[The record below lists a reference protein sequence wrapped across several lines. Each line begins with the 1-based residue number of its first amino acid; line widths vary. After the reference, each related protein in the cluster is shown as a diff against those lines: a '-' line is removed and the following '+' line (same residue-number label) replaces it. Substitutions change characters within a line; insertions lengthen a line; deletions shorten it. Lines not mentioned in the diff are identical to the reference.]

1 MANLTLTV
9 TVTLT
14 LIPSL
19 SLSLTLT
26 LTLTQATQLFMLAE
40 ARGLRPKKTVDG
52 VGEIDRPTVKLLQK
66 QLPAELTVCQD
77 ALVRAESAERTSRA
91 HWSVMI
97 EQEMRQIEAD
107 GQRLLQVSPSEEL
120 AAPSP
125 EPAKVLE
132 HVEQLWAQLTALLER
147 TAQHQ
152 LHRRQL

>member
-1 MANLTLTV
+1 M
-9 TVTLT
+9 
-14 LIPSL
+14 
-19 SLSLTLT
+19 
-26 LTLTQATQLFMLAE
+26 
-40 ARGLRPKKTVDG
+40 
-52 VGEIDRPTVKLLQK
+52 KLLQK

-107 GQRLLQVSPSEEL
+107 GQRLLQVSQSEEL

-152 LHRRQL
+152 LHRRLMDMSPAQMKTNMSAATERLEAQRTLWRAARI